1 MTLSSVGLKALCQGD
16 SNNAVKHL
24 NNFYLKW
31 EGNSLVLE
39 KWFEMMSALNV
50 DGEGLNLIKKL
61 LSHSAFDYKNPNKL
75 RSVLGSFQREN
86 TLLFHADDSSG
97 YNFISNQIMLI
108 DLKNPQA
115 AARLVLPLT
124 RFNNY
129 SKTRQEK
136 IRQALDKIYK
146 KDNLSSDLLEI
157 VEKALR

>member
-1 MTLSSVGLKALCQGD
+1 
-16 SNNAVKHL
+16 
-24 NNFYLKW
+24 
-31 EGNSLVLE
+31 
-39 KWFEMMSALNV
+39 
-50 DGEGLNLIKKL
+50 
-61 LSHSAFDYKNPNKL
+61 
-75 RSVLGSFQREN
+75 
-86 TLLFHADDSSG
+86 
-97 YNFISNQIMLI
+97 MLI